1 MRILGIDPGTNF
13 LGWALIDTEGNKA
26 KLVVM
31 GIVDLA
37 RYQDAYVKLKT
48 ILQRVNYILEEYK
61 PQEMS
66 IESPFFGKNI
76 QSMLKLGRAQGVC
89 IASAGVHDVPVTEY
103 APLRIKQ
110 AITGSGAASKEQV
123 ADMLRRMLD
132 IKEMPEKLDAT
143 DALAAAY
150 CHFIQLRSPL
160 GSPKSGRIGGPV
172 RSWKEFAERNPNRV
186 KK

>member
-37 RYQDAYVKLKT
+37 KYTDAYVKLKT
-48 ILQRVNYILEEYK
+48 ILQRVNSILEEYK

-76 QSMLKLGRAQGVC
+76 QSM
-89 IASAGVHDVPVTEY
+89 
-103 APLRIKQ
+103 
-110 AITGSGAASKEQV
+110 
-123 ADMLRRMLD
+123 RM
-132 IKEMPEKLDAT
+132 
-143 DALAAAY
+143 
-150 CHFIQLRSPL
+150 
-160 GSPKSGRIGGPV
+160 
-172 RSWKEFAERNPNRV
+172 
-186 KK
+186 